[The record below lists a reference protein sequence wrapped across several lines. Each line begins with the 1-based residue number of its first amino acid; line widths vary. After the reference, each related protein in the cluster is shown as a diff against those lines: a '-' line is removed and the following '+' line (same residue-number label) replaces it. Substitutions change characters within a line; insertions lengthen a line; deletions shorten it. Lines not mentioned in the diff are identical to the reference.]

1 MANKDKFK
9 IGDWVFPRIVGLLEY
24 GDPPYQIVK
33 IEDGI
38 YTIVQKQGSYKHK
51 LKLPEEKLN
60 KL

>member
-9 IGDWVFPRIVGLLEY
+9 IGDWVLPRIVGLLEY

-38 YTIVQKQGSYKHK
+38 YTIVPISFLIVMYDVY
-51 LKLPEEKLN
+51 LSF
-60 KL
+60 

>member
-1 MANKDKFK
+1 MK
-9 IGDWVFPRIVGLLEY
+9 ITKVSMIFCPHRLNLLNV
-24 GDPPYQIVK
+24 YQIVK